1 MNDNKGYIVGIA
13 AIIIGAGATV
23 YSYLNTLP
31 EGTYFIYWGL
41 ILFGV
46 IRILMTSFKKDGTVT
61 NSKAGASTSQQTQ
74 SFLRGFRAFVVLAII
89 VGISWFVYQNA
100 FEEGASHPFK
110 LGLDLAGGSHLV
122 YEADVTGVE
131 ASEVPELMNVLR
143 DVIERR
149 INIFGVSEPVIQDER
164 SSFVTETPV
173 ERLVVELPG
182 VTDVS
187 EAVAEIGRTPLLEF
201 KLLDPERLQQQSAL
215 DSLHSLT
222 ESASGSNAVIGNVKV
237 NGEEITGTE
246 EIDPFVDTGLTG
258 RYLKSAQLQFAGG
271 QGGQL
276 SNEPLVSVT
285 FSPEGGELFAQI
297 TREHVGEQLGI
308 FLDGELLSAPVINE
322 AITGGT
328 AIISGSFTPDEAKD
342 LAQNLSF
349 GALPVPITLAS
360 VQTIDA
366 TLGAGVVAQSVWAGI
381 FGFAF
386 IAAFMIFWYRLPGLV
401 ACFALVSY
409 IMITLVIFQLIP
421 VTLTAAGL
429 AGLVLSLGIAVDANI
444 LVFERL
450 KEEFRSGKGS
460 REAIKDGFN
469 RAWSAIRDSNITGL
483 ISAAILFWF
492 GTAMIKGF
500 ALVLALGLLTSMIS
514 ALTITRTWL
523 MILPDVK
530 RDDKGI
536 WPYLLGTGLRKK

>member
-1 MNDNKGYIVGIA
+1 MA
-13 AIIIGAGATV
+13 
-23 YSYLNTLP
+23 
-31 EGTYFIYWGL
+31 E
-41 ILFGV
+41 
-46 IRILMTSFKKDGTVT
+46 
-61 NSKAGASTSQQTQ
+61 TSQKTQ
-74 SFLRGFRAFVVLAII
+74 LFLRIFRALAVLAII
-89 VGISWFVYQNA
+89 LGISWFVYQNTYQ
-100 FEEGASHPFK
+100 ENPSHPFK

-122 YEADVTGVE
+122 YEADV
-131 ASEVPELMNVLR
+131 SKIDPLEVPDLMNVLR
-143 DVIERR
+143 DVIEKR
-149 INIFGVSEPVIQDER
+149 INVFGVSEPIIQVER
-164 SSFVTETPV
+164 SSFVTETPI

-215 DSLHSLT
+215 DSLHSLK
-222 ESASGSNAVIGNVKV
+222 ENASSSGAVIGNVKV
-237 NGEEITGTE
+237 NGEEISGTE

-258 RYLKSAQLQFAGG
+258 RYLQSAQLEFAGG

-276 SNEPLVSVT
+276 ANEPLVSVT
-285 FSPEGGELFAQI
+285 FSAEGGELFAKI
-297 TREHVGEQLGI
+297 TREHTGEQLGI

-328 AIISGSFTPDEAKD
+328 AIISGSFTPDEARE

-386 IAAFMIFWYRLPGLV
+386 IAVFMIFWYRLPGLV
-401 ACFALVSY
+401 ACFALASY
-409 IMITLVIFQLIP
+409 IMITLFVFQMIP

-450 KEEFRSGKGS
+450 KEEFRAGKGS
-460 REAIKDGFN
+460 RDAIRDGFN

-483 ISAAILFWF
+483 ISATILFWF

-523 MILPDVK
+523 MVLPDVK
-530 RDDKGI
+530 RDDPGI
-536 WPYLLGTGLRKK
+536 LPYLLGTGLRKK